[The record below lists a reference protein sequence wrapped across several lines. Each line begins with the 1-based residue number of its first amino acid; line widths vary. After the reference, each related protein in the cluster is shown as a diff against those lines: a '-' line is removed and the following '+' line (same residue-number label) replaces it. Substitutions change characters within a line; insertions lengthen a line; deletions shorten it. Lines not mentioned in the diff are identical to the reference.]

1 MCSSYTR
8 FVPISLTS
16 TSEGNGADGL
26 AKSVFEIVTDRI
38 LERLEQGTIPW
49 NRPWKA
55 GGSWPQNLVSG
66 REYRGVNVFLL
77 GCQGF
82 TSPYWLTFKQARSL
96 GGSVRKGERATP
108 VVFWKWIERAS
119 EDPETGETETQ
130 KIPLVRYYNVFNVEQ
145 CDDLAH
151 KRLEV
156 EQDEPEPFNPIESA
170 EAIVS
175 GYPEPPTIAHDGRA
189 SAFYRPATD
198 SIHMPKQETFDSE
211 EHYYATLF
219 HEMGH
224 STGSESRLARPGVT
238 NPIRYGS
245 HRYSQEEL
253 CAEMS
258 SAFLLAEAGID
269 SGSLMNNSASYV
281 ASWVKALRDDKKLVV
296 LAAAQAQRAADH
308 ILDRSFEAKLEAQA
322 A

>member
-1 MCSSYTR
+1 
-8 FVPISLTS
+8 
-16 TSEGNGADGL
+16 L
-26 AKSVFEIVTDRI
+26 AKSVYEIVTERI
-38 LERLEQGTIPW
+38 LEKLEAGTVPW
-49 NRPWKA
+49 HKPWA
-55 GGSWPQNLVSG
+55 GGGCPQNLVSG
-66 REYRGVNVFLL
+66 KEYRGVNIFLL
-77 GCQGF
+77 GSQGF
-82 TSPYWLTFKQARSL
+82 TSPFWVTFKQAKQL
-96 GGSVRKGERATP
+96 GGSVRKGEHGTP
-108 VVFWKWIERAS
+108 CIFWKFLARDTEN
-119 EDPETGETETQ
+119 PVTGETETKQ
-130 KIPLVRYYNVFNVEQ
+130 IPLIRYYSVFNVEQ
-145 CDDLAH
+145 CDSISH
-151 KRLEV
+151 RRLEV
-156 EQDEPEPFNPIESA
+156 EHDEPKPFNPIEAA

-175 GYPEPPTIAHDGRA
+175 GYPEPPTIAHDGRG
-189 SAFYRPATD
+189 SAYYRPATD

-308 ILDRSFEAKLEAQA
+308 ILDRSFEAKLETQA

>member
-1 MCSSYTR
+1 
-8 FVPISLTS
+8 
-16 TSEGNGADGL
+16 
-26 AKSVFEIVTDRI
+26 
-38 LERLEQGTIPW
+38 
-49 NRPWKA
+49 
-55 GGSWPQNLVSG
+55 
-66 REYRGVNVFLL
+66 
-77 GCQGF
+77 
-82 TSPYWLTFKQARSL
+82 
-96 GGSVRKGERATP
+96 
-108 VVFWKWIERAS
+108 
-119 EDPETGETETQ
+119 
-130 KIPLVRYYNVFNVEQ
+130 
-145 CDDLAH
+145 
-151 KRLEV
+151 
-156 EQDEPEPFNPIESA
+156 
-170 EAIVS
+170 
-175 GYPEPPTIAHDGRA
+175 
-189 SAFYRPATD
+189 
-198 SIHMPKQETFDSE
+198 MPKQETFDSE

-296 LAAAQAQRAADH
+296 FAAAQAQRAADH
-308 ILDRSFEAKLEAQA
+308 ILDRSFEAKLETQA